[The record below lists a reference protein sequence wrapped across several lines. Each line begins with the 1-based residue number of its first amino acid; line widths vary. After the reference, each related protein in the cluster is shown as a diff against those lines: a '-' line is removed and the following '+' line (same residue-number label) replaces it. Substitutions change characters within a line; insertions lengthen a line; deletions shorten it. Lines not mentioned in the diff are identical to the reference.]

1 PRRRTAA
8 APSFA
13 AVPIRPRGRA
23 AVRHPVA
30 VFSQTAPH
38 RCGIGDVSDRL
49 WRAALCRRIL
59 SRTRRLPRPVGVQPV
74 HGPVALP
81 ADDPGR
87 HRHAR
92 LGRAKGVVYLQGG
105 LAMDDDDDDE
115 ALHASLRQR
124 ISELQTEHRDLDD
137 AIARLS
143 ENPLPD
149 QLRMQR
155 LKKRKLLLK
164 DQLTY
169 LERQLDP
176 DVLA

>member
-1 PRRRTAA
+1 
-8 APSFA
+8 
-13 AVPIRPRGRA
+13 
-23 AVRHPVA
+23 
-30 VFSQTAPH
+30 
-38 RCGIGDVSDRL
+38 
-49 WRAALCRRIL
+49 
-59 SRTRRLPRPVGVQPV
+59 
-74 HGPVALP
+74 
-81 ADDPGR
+81 
-87 HRHAR
+87 
-92 LGRAKGVVYLQGG
+92 
-105 LAMDDDDDDE
+105 MDDDDE

-124 ISELQTEHRDLDD
+124 ISELQMEHRDLDD

>member
-1 PRRRTAA
+1 
-8 APSFA
+8 
-13 AVPIRPRGRA
+13 
-23 AVRHPVA
+23 
-30 VFSQTAPH
+30 
-38 RCGIGDVSDRL
+38 
-49 WRAALCRRIL
+49 
-59 SRTRRLPRPVGVQPV
+59 
-74 HGPVALP
+74 
-81 ADDPGR
+81 
-87 HRHAR
+87 
-92 LGRAKGVVYLQGG
+92 
-105 LAMDDDDDDE
+105 MDD
-115 ALHASLRQR
+115 ALYDALRQR
-124 ISELQTEHRDLDD
+124 IGELQMEHRDLDD

>member
-1 PRRRTAA
+1 
-8 APSFA
+8 
-13 AVPIRPRGRA
+13 
-23 AVRHPVA
+23 
-30 VFSQTAPH
+30 
-38 RCGIGDVSDRL
+38 
-49 WRAALCRRIL
+49 
-59 SRTRRLPRPVGVQPV
+59 
-74 HGPVALP
+74 
-81 ADDPGR
+81 
-87 HRHAR
+87 
-92 LGRAKGVVYLQGG
+92 
-105 LAMDDDDDDE
+105 MDDDDE
-115 ALHASLRQR
+115 SLRAALQLR
-124 ISELQTEHRDLDD
+124 INELQMEHRDLDD

>member
-1 PRRRTAA
+1 
-8 APSFA
+8 
-13 AVPIRPRGRA
+13 
-23 AVRHPVA
+23 
-30 VFSQTAPH
+30 
-38 RCGIGDVSDRL
+38 
-49 WRAALCRRIL
+49 
-59 SRTRRLPRPVGVQPV
+59 
-74 HGPVALP
+74 
-81 ADDPGR
+81 
-87 HRHAR
+87 
-92 LGRAKGVVYLQGG
+92 
-105 LAMDDDDDDE
+105 MDEDDE
-115 ALHASLRQR
+115 TLHAALRQR
-124 ISELQTEHRDLDD
+124 ISELQMEHRDLDD